1 MAGPDLDNDFDDQDR
16 AEVLDETNFDGG
28 EEVGEMRTF
37 EELPDVFDATSA
49 EGDAYEDEPLALDA
63 DEFDEDAIGDEDL
76 EEDEDVGLYLSA
88 DETDLTDEG
97 DDFDEDRLVSADN
110 IDGLDEVGDAD
121 AVAGG
126 EDDFT
131 NFQSRRVSDDDLRR
145 MGYSDEDGLA
155 LEDGD

>member
-1 MAGPDLDNDFDDQDR
+1 MAGPDLDNEFDDQDR
-16 AEVLDETNFDGG
+16 AEVLDETNYDGG

-37 EELPDVFDATSA
+37 EELPDVYDATSA
-49 EGDAYEDEPLALDA
+49 DGDAYEDEPMALDA

-76 EEDEDVGLYLSA
+76 EEDEDVSLYLSA

-97 DDFDEDRLVSADN
+97 GDFDEDRLVSADN

-121 AVAGG
+121 AVSGG

-155 LEDGD
+155 LDDD